1 MKEMPTLTPIE
12 ALSAARNRMLE
23 AASDPNISTANEAAI
38 ITAAAL
44 ADCALCLNAIF
55 QALPGAGRGN

>member
-1 MKEMPTLTPIE
+1 MNQEHFANTLPL
-12 ALSAARNRMLE
+12 LSHARERMLKACAQLDITLEQE
-23 AASDPNISTANEAAI
+23 AACIS
-38 ITAAAL
+38 AAAL